1 MLSLV
6 YFVIGFGSGSAL
18 VTIIYLILNSR
29 RKVSAGL
36 NKDVIKTI
44 AMEVM
49 NETTSQSHSISEFMA
64 RVVASNTE
72 TVMERKSEEISGI
85 LKPMRDLIDDYSRKI
100 RDLEINRKEEYGGL
114 KEVISSLMDL
124 GSKVKDETRFLS
136 EILRNPQERGK
147 WGEMSMRRI
156 VELAGM
162 VEHID
167 FEEQFVM
174 NTGDR
179 PDMIVNLPGERRII
193 LDAKAPFSKYLEF
206 IEASDQKI
214 KKEFIAQFASDI
226 RSHIR
231 KLSSREYSSKLDN
244 SADFVIMYL
253 PAESMLSAAMMEDH
267 EIMEYSMKN
276 DIIISSPIMLMAL
289 MKIVSSVWRERK
301 SMDNAVDILRSAES
315 LNERIIGMFQKM
327 ESMGRS
333 IDSTVKTYNEIIGT
347 MKHRVLPVIKNME
360 QLGGL
365 KGPEK
370 VPEQIENSS
379 RKGELMDW
387 IETGDNDHA

>member
-1 MLSLV
+1 
-6 YFVIGFGSGSAL
+6 
-18 VTIIYLILNSR
+18 
-29 RKVSAGL
+29 
-36 NKDVIKTI
+36 
-44 AMEVM
+44 MEVM
-49 NETTSQSHSISEFMA
+49 NETSSQSHSISEFMA

-124 GSKVKDETRFLS
+124 SSKVKDETRFLS

-167 FEEQFVM
+167 FDEQFVM
-174 NTGDR
+174 NTGER

-206 IEASDQKI
+206 IEASDQKM
-214 KKEFIAQFASDI
+214 KKEFISQFASDI

-231 KLSSREYSSKLDN
+231 KLSSREYSSKLNN

-253 PAESMLSAAMMEDH
+253 PAESMLSAALTEDH

-333 IDSTVKTYNEIIGT
+333 IDSTVKSYNEIIGT

>member
-18 VTIIYLILNSR
+18 VTIIYLILNR
-29 RKVSAGL
+29 RKKIYAGL

-49 NETTSQSHSISEFMA
+49 NETSSQSHSISEFMA

-124 GSKVKDETRFLS
+124 SSKVKDETRFLS

-167 FEEQFVM
+167 FDEQFVM
-174 NTGDR
+174 NTGER

-206 IEASDQKI
+206 IEASDQKM
-214 KKEFIAQFASDI
+214 KKEFISQFASDI

-231 KLSSREYSSKLDN
+231 KLSSR
-244 SADFVIMYL
+244 
-253 PAESMLSAAMMEDH
+253 
-267 EIMEYSMKN
+267 
-276 DIIISSPIMLMAL
+276 
-289 MKIVSSVWRERK
+289 
-301 SMDNAVDILRSAES
+301 
-315 LNERIIGMFQKM
+315 
-327 ESMGRS
+327 
-333 IDSTVKTYNEIIGT
+333 
-347 MKHRVLPVIKNME
+347 
-360 QLGGL
+360 
-365 KGPEK
+365 
-370 VPEQIENSS
+370 
-379 RKGELMDW
+379 
-387 IETGDNDHA
+387 

>member
-6 YFVIGFGSGSAL
+6 YFVLGFGSGSAL
-18 VTIIYLILNSR
+18 VTIVYLILNKK
-29 RKVSAGL
+29 RKISAGL
-36 NKDVIKTI
+36 SKNEIKTI
-44 AMEVM
+44 AMEVI
-49 NETTSQSHSISEFMA
+49 NETSSQSHSISEFMA

-85 LKPMRDLIDDYSRKI
+85 LKPMRELVDDYSKKI

-114 KEVISSLMDL
+114 REVISSLMEL
-124 GSKVKDETRFLS
+124 SSKVKDETRFLS

-156 VELAGM
+156 VEIAGM

-167 FEEQFVM
+167 FNEQFVM
-174 NTGDR
+174 NTGER
-179 PDMIVNLPGERRII
+179 PDMIINLPGDRKII
-193 LDAKAPFSKYLEF
+193 LDSKAPFSSYLEF
-206 IEASDQKI
+206 IETSDQKL
-214 KKEFIAQFASDI
+214 KKELISQFASDI
-226 RSHIR
+226 RTHIR
-231 KLSSREYSSKLDN
+231 KLAAREYSTKMDS
-244 SADFVIMYL
+244 SADFVVMYL
-253 PAESMLSAAMMEDH
+253 PAESMLSAAMTEDH
-267 EIMEYSMKN
+267 DIMEYSMKN
-276 DIIISSPIMLMAL
+276 GIIISSPIMLMAL
-289 MKIVSSVWRERK
+289 MRIVNSVWRERK
-301 SMDNAVDILRSAES
+301 SMDNAFDILRSAEN

-333 IDSTVKTYNEIIGT
+333 IDTTVKTYNEIIGT

-370 VPEQIENSS
+370 VPERIENSS

-387 IETGDNDHA
+387 IEEEDHA